1 MVRRLEC
8 RYPGMSPS
16 EHLPREAR
24 KRLWCQS
31 LPEFRDVSC
40 VGLWDRRQSR
50 QDGAKFLRGLRED
63 GLPDVLHVFVELQSA
78 FSEVPRIHV
87 DTIWHYLKCFFN
99 TIWQYLTIFDL
110 FFNVLMAGDPW
121 SCPSRS
127 LEIEWLLKMKKA
139 PLVKSSAHPH
149 TARNARNHIWT
160 YLKLGREA
168 SCWCAEKS
176 DAKLRIL
183 EVYLQLG
190 HGLVRCCFC
199 SHSCPVALLLLSS
212 IQSLWHRV
220 GRNDYRLRLFTIL
233 YWLSL

>member
-1 MVRRLEC
+1 MMVRRLEC
-8 RYPGMSPS
+8 RLWAFTPWSPKKVVMPES
-16 EHLPREAR
+16 ARVSWCVMCWIVRQAAKSSGWSKVPQRTPRRWSPRCAPCFH
-24 KRLWCQS
+24 WT
-31 LPEFRDVSC
+31 PECFFRSSPHSC
-40 VGLWDRRQSR
+40 
-50 QDGAKFLRGLRED
+50 
-63 GLPDVLHVFVELQSA
+63 
-78 FSEVPRIHV
+78 
-87 DTIWHYLKCFFN
+87 WHYLKCFL
-99 TIWQYLTIFDL
+99 ILFDTL
-110 FFNVLMAGDPW
+110 FFNVLKDGWRSLERLPW
-121 SCPSRS
+121 PSRS

-190 HGLVRCCFC
+190 PVRCCFC

-220 GRNDYRLRLFTIL
+220 GRNDYRLRLFTGCHF
-233 YWLSL
+233 